1 MQRILQIGA
10 PKVVPVVNPIDSMMQ
25 IQEKK
30 YSIWQKVLT
39 RKQELK
45 KYVLSM
51 ELTATN
57 KEEALLN
64 IVYSLLEKRE

>member
-1 MQRILQIGA
+1 
-10 PKVVPVVNPIDSMMQ
+10 VPVINPIDSMMQ